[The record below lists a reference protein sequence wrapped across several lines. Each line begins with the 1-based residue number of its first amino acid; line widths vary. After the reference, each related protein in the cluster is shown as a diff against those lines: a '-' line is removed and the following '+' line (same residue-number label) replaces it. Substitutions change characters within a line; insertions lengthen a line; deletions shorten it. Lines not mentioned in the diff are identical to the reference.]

1 MGYIGR
7 EPTNTG
13 EFLLIDDISGDFNG
27 STTSFTLKVGLSEV
41 NPAAANTVIVLDG
54 VLQPPSSS
62 YSIPDASLSFYGIV
76 TGQSQYI
83 ANNSINDDH
92 ISETAN
98 ISGSKINTNFAGQN
112 IVATHITASGN
123 ISSSGTVIADTF
135 QSTGGS
141 VDGISFTNEMPSS
154 SDSEEEIDLDE
165 I

>member
-1 MGYIGR
+1 MAYIGR

-54 VLQPPSSS
+54 VLQHPSSS
-62 YSIPDASLSFYGIV
+62 YSISGSTISFTEAPDASLSFYGIV

-98 ISGSKINTNFAGQN
+98 ISGSKINNCWKRFKSEWTTKLLDDSSVSA
-112 IVATHITASGN
+112 ISGSKSDFVDQVTSRSDYKN
-123 ISSSGTVIADTF
+123 RL
-135 QSTGGS
+135 QRGS
-141 VDGISFTNEMPSS
+141 DN
-154 SDSEEEIDLDE
+154 
-165 I
+165 